1 MHNPFIAAQKFIY
14 LSKHHLLVASSKF
27 DLNKDKTW
35 KVLKMASM
43 TIEKIEPIVVSQS
56 LKEPFY
62 FSQWEYQSRTIC
74 LVKGTF
80 INHVDTILGSLF
92 STFWPFL
99 STPSSKI
106 QSKCNQNTAKMQSKC
121 SQNAVKMQ
129 SKCSQNAVKMQPKC
143 SQNAVKIQSK
153 FSHNSVKMQWKCSQN
168 LVKMQ
173 SKCSQNAEKK

>member
-27 DLNKDKTW
+27 DHNKDKTW

-99 STPSSKI
+99 
-106 QSKCNQNTAKMQSKC
+106 QGNEHQQ
-121 SQNAVKMQ
+121 
-129 SKCSQNAVKMQPKC
+129 
-143 SQNAVKIQSK
+143 
-153 FSHNSVKMQWKCSQN
+153 FLY
-168 LVKMQ
+168 LVKDLGGE
-173 SKCSQNAEKK
+173 SKNYQYYCNKSMINSRHIPLASLAKKLSTFSVVLL